1 MFNHKNFKITKKET
15 ERIEDTNP
23 EIYYERYNIEFK
35 NKNYDKAISE
45 INKAIKFS
53 TNSKNKKIYIKEK
66 VSTLR
71 LSENEEKIVEC
82 IEKNFNF
89 LIANMVV
96 IDFISFISQYV
107 KKSNNIICIFERLFS
122 CRDLNMKRILQI
134 DRIKALNDKKFLYN
148 YINKNIEKIIELS
161 DLENFIEGIKAINLN
176 KRWKLNIIENLQGL
190 YKENFEILNYLIE
203 LGDLNFVDKVMKSYL
218 KNFQFKYGIDEF
230 VKNLRELN
238 LDPTIKKK
246 YLKKMLKNNNESL
259 EILDEIL
266 FYYGQN
272 TKEDMEYLNFVINNY
287 YSNFDKLALIY
298 LREGKLFYK
307 DNNFYDSKS
316 SLEKALKLAKKE
328 NISGKEYGEILFNLS
343 LAYCGLAQIKKPYMN
358 YRLGKKY
365 FKKACKYGYFGR
377 LPKDLERDS
386 RWEQNDRNRKR
397 LILILVVIVAFFI
410 YYKSKEIKESK
421 KNTIGSGII
430 KQNSEKSQ
438 DEIWNDVS
446 NSIDNYKDNESK
458 ISNDGFEKK
467 KNEKEV
473 NNNFLNKSLYNNNIV
488 YNIYT
493 NAYKDR
499 NNASSELSL
508 VESKG
513 INAMITEENG
523 YYKVL
528 VGNAESLGDAKDKS
542 QKISKILN
550 QEVYILVLD
559 KDIEKELDDAKYY
572 INLGYIDNAKSNLE
586 KIKNQINMPGYE
598 NYKKIYDNLYSDINN
613 KSSNLD
619 LENMKSEISN
629 LLVDML
635 REYGVAIDEGN
646 PQIVNKYLINN
657 GELYNSFSKSIPK
670 YYKEGIHVRALNY
683 LINKIDKQKDGVY
696 RVNCD
701 VVYSITNKSDTRE
714 QKEQMDYIIVS
725 NYGKLLIDR
734 IENWKIIKN

>member
-635 REYGVAIDEGN
+635 TEYGVAIDEGN